1 MSAHMSI
8 EDVIA
13 RNYSDLSA
21 KLREA
26 ADYVAQHPIDVAT
39 RSLRAVSTSSGVSP
53 ATYSRLARAL
63 EFESYEDLR
72 ELCRKNVGRRARTFS
87 EKAGMLRSADQ
98 SGASILERQ
107 MAACISNIAQLREL
121 ETSAK
126 LEQAVEALQNA
137 RNVIL
142 FGAFGSTGIVEYMS
156 YLANYFTTNWTLAG
170 RMGASLGSALASI
183 GEGDTLLV
191 VTKTPYAKRAILA
204 AEIARTHGATTIVLT
219 DDHSCPALKHADINF
234 IIPSDSP
241 QFFSSYAATLVL
253 METLIAMLVA
263 RSSEDTSERIREVEL
278 RNKGLGE
285 FWSD

>member
-1 MSAHMSI
+1 MSI

-87 EKAGMLRSADQ
+87 EKAGMLRSSDQ
-98 SGASILERQ
+98 SGTSILERQ

-126 LEQAVEALQNA
+126 LEQAVEALEGA

-183 GEGDTLLV
+183 GKGDTLLV